1 MAVKFISFVDQ
12 NENGEW
18 FIKLTDTLE
27 DSSVICKD
35 LDEYEKQIAELG
47 GEYGNEIEVEW
58 QKSAI
63 LSPSNYQDINDK
75 MALMQQ
81 KYQQEI
87 DEINNQQGNNTDN
100 TGFNPN
106 G

>member
-12 NENGEW
+12 NEDGKW

-35 LDEYEKQIAELG
+35 LEEYEKKISELG

-58 QKSAI
+58 QKSAL
-63 LSPSNYQDINDK
+63 LSPANYQDINDK

-87 DEINNQQGNNTDN
+87 DEINNQEGNNTDN

-106 G
+106 D